1 MIKLTIIIPVY
12 NEIKTVE
19 KLINKILKLN
29 IKKQLIIVDDGSSDG
44 TELILKKLKKKIH
57 KIIIHKKNLGK
68 GAAIKS
74 GQKFVKG
81 KYTAIQDA
89 DLEYDPTDLV
99 KIVSE
104 MEKKNYEIMY
114 GSRVLNKSMFKNTK
128 NFTHIIRI
136 WGNIFLTKV
145 SNFLN
150 RQNLTDAHTCY
161 KVFKSTIFKKIKLE
175 EKDLQYYFI
184 VCKDSLMVKDNDT
197 GYELG
202 FRYNKYNQNNN
213 ILEKKL
219 SKQMLDHFKEN
230 INDFNLVLDNEVGK
244 AYEPKNITSFKKYY
258 KNLYN

>member
-12 NEIKTVE
+12 NEIKTIE

-29 IKKQLIIVDDGSSDG
+29 IKKQVIVIDDGSNDG
-44 TELILKKLKKKIH
+44 TEVILKKFKKKIH
-57 KIIIHKKNLGK
+57 KIITHKENVGK
-68 GAAIKS
+68 GAAIIS

-104 MEKKNYEIMY
+104 MEKKEYKIIY
-114 GSRVLNKSMFKNTK
+114 GSRVLNKSIFRNSK

-145 SNFLN
+145 SNILN
-150 RQNLTDAHTCY
+150 RQNLSDAHTCY

-175 EKDLQYYFI
+175 EKGFSFCPEI
-184 VCKDSLMVKDNDT
+184 TTKVSLLNIDIKEFPIRYTGRTYEEGKKITAFDGLDALYVLVK
-197 GYELG
+197 YRFL
-202 FRYNKYNQNNN
+202 R
-213 ILEKKL
+213 
-219 SKQMLDHFKEN
+219 
-230 INDFNLVLDNEVGK
+230 
-244 AYEPKNITSFKKYY
+244 
-258 KNLYN
+258 

>member
-150 RQNLTDAHTCY
+150 RQDLTDAHTCY
-161 KVFKSTIFKKIKLE
+161 KVFKSIIFKKIKLE
-175 EKDLQYYFI
+175 EKGFSFCPEI
-184 VCKDSLMVKDNDT
+184 TTKVSLMKIDIKEFPIKYMGRT
-197 GYELG
+197 YEEGKKITAFDGLDAL
-202 FRYNKYNQNNN
+202 YVLAKYRFLN
-213 ILEKKL
+213 
-219 SKQMLDHFKEN
+219 
-230 INDFNLVLDNEVGK
+230 
-244 AYEPKNITSFKKYY
+244 
-258 KNLYN
+258 